1 MSIDN
6 NKSRTGLDYHA
17 NMAVIGLNA
26 LIINNAVRTTVFT
39 TFTPDYEALHQ
50 VPIVDAVIS
59 YIFPYNDWI
68 YILIIR
74 YALSVTPMKKI
85 DPTIYHAGIL
95 LQKSTP

>member
-1 MSIDN
+1 
-6 NKSRTGLDYHA
+6 
-17 NMAVIGLNA
+17 MAVIGLNA

-68 YILIIR
+68 YILITR
-74 YALSVTPMKKI
+74 YALSVTPMKKELI
-85 DPTIYHAGIL
+85 QPFIMQEYYSKNQHHR
-95 LQKSTP
+95 